1 MVGLWEFC
9 RSPNTAKNSIL
20 SLMIFLMSSFCAGQ
34 YIARGKKPGE
44 VRMSLRTINR
54 ADDSRLIKA
63 VIRPHV
69 AIDNCHANGIQA
81 RKTSLKINPEALDTS
96 AVLGSLGVI
105 LLYIFIWK

>member
-44 VRMSLRTINR
+44 VRR